1 MDREKCLKCFAPN
14 SFKETKFRSIFH
26 RSMKVWNPFPPQM
39 LAVETR
45 GSRRGDKIEPPVL
58 IEWTHYI
65 IVPSKRALLS
75 SGSCFLRCRN
85 VADAFWAR
93 RDPRDRSKKCLNRPH
108 WIDPDSARV
117 ESRNF
122 KSNRI
127 FFFALSFSLFLLCA
141 LAFYFLLCFTSVYYS
156 ISPPA
161 SLFLL
166 FYYLLFSLFIF
177 TFNSFINYF
186 LIPSLF
192 IKMYKKCE
200 K

>member
-1 MDREKCLKCFAPN
+1 MDPLHYR
-14 SFKETKFRSIFH
+14 
-26 RSMKVWNPFPPQM
+26 
-39 LAVETR
+39 AVETGVAFVGQLFPSLSKCCR
-45 GSRRGDKIEPPVL
+45 RILSAKRSSRQIEEVF
-58 IEWTHYI
+58 EST
-65 IVPSKRALLS
+65 AL
-75 SGSCFLRCRN
+75 
-85 VADAFWAR
+85 
-93 RDPRDRSKKCLNRPH
+93 
-108 WIDPDSARV
+108 DPDSARV